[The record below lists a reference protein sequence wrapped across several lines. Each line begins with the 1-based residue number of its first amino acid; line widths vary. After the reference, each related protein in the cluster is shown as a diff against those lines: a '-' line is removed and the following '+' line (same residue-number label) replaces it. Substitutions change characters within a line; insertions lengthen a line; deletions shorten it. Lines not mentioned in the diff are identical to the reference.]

1 MKNYYRASSLA
12 KNIRDQL
19 VKTKY
24 KYYYLTEIEVCEGV
38 KNIGDNAFDYSFNY
52 SQGNVA
58 IETAKKIV
66 LPSGLVSIGASA
78 FGDCDDLSDIYYN
91 GTRDEWGKIELGKN
105 WGNDQDVHYMKSENP
120 NATPAPTADEDII
133 LSGDGSATAEDHVE
147 WRVEKNRENEN
158 LKLII
163 SGTGKM
169 KDYEAGLRKEISVQL
184 QKNYKDC
191 YIREIE
197 VCEGVT
203 SIGNNAFYNPELTG
217 ENDPIFDETLES
229 VPLPED
235 TVVQIVLPEGL
246 STIGDDAFSGCNSLR
261 KIEIPKSVTYIGKYA
276 FSFCQGLRELNVPE
290 GVSVVSASL
299 FYNCDSLG
307 ILRLPATLTEIQP
320 MTTGQDP
327 VNCAPGFFTVP
338 FNFGNAIEDI
348 YYNGTK
354 EDWNAIKKPARV
366 GNYFHDY
373 DDYDFFNEKRVTVHY
388 LKSENPTAT
397 ATPAPTAAVSEI
409 SGQIRGTALALKGK
423 LGANVLLGF
432 ADAKTVEDA
441 DPSVVITVDG
451 KETVLKLAEQNHYTT
466 GKGEIYEISTF
477 VPAKKV
483 NDEIELKLIDRNGKA
498 VDLRYGKK
506 TQSTYTFSIGDIADS
521 YLKNPK
527 QYDTKTVDLVKA
539 IRNYCGY
546 AQLMTGYKTDTVKIT
561 DKLTKI
567 TAKDLKPYAV
577 TATKGSKIA
586 KYAGTALTLQSD
598 TTMKVYFKLTDKADA
613 YTVSVDGETVT
624 PVESGENLYYVELAS
639 IPAGELSA
647 ESEIVISKGDETFTI
662 KASALGW
669 AESVLSHSKGQTQE
683 SIDMAKMLYRYAQKA
698 DAYFSKA

>member
-1 MKNYYRASSLA
+1 MFYGCEKL
-12 KNIRDQL
+12 
-19 VKTKY
+19 KTVR
-24 KYYYLTEIEVCEGV
+24 LPHSIERIIPDDVEIWDWE
-38 KNIGDNAFDYSFNY
+38 
-52 SQGNVA
+52 
-58 IETAKKIV
+58 
-66 LPSGLVSIGASA
+66 
-78 FGDCDDLSDIYYN
+78 
-91 GTRDEWGKIELGKN
+91 
-105 WGNDQDVHYMKSENP
+105 
-120 NATPAPTADEDII
+120 
-133 LSGDGSATAEDHVE
+133 
-147 WRVEKNRENEN
+147 
-158 LKLII
+158 
-163 SGTGKM
+163 
-169 KDYEAGLRKEISVQL
+169 
-184 QKNYKDC
+184 DC
-191 YIREIE
+191 YSWHIRKFAYK
-197 VCEGVT
+197 T
-203 SIGNNAFYNPELTG
+203 ALT
-217 ENDPIFDETLES
+217 
-229 VPLPED
+229 
-235 TVVQIVLPEGL
+235 
-246 STIGDDAFSGCNSLR
+246 
-261 KIEIPKSVTYIGKYA
+261 
-276 FSFCQGLRELNVPE
+276 
-290 GVSVVSASL
+290 
-299 FYNCDSLG
+299 
-307 ILRLPATLTEIQP
+307 
-320 MTTGQDP
+320 
-327 VNCAPGFFTVP
+327 
-338 FNFGNAIEDI
+338 DI

-354 EDWNAIKKPARV
+354 EEWEAVKWETDADIDGVIGEN
-366 GNYFHDY
+366 
-373 DDYDFFNEKRVTVHY
+373 VTIHY
-388 LKSENPTAT
+388 LNSDNPTATATPVPTSTPVPTAT
-397 ATPAPTAAVSEI
+397 ATPAPTAAVSTI
-409 SGQIRGTALALKGK
+409 SGQISGTALSLKGK
-423 LGANVLLGF
+423 LGANVFLGF
-432 ADAKTVEDA
+432 ADAKTVENA

-466 GKGEIYEISTF
+466 GKGEIYEISNF
-477 VPAKKV
+477 VPAKQV

-506 TQSTYTFSIGDIADS
+506 TQPTYTFSIGDIADS

-669 AESVLSHSKGQTQE
+669 AESVLSHRKGQTQE

>member
-1 MKNYYRASSLA
+1 
-12 KNIRDQL
+12 
-19 VKTKY
+19 
-24 KYYYLTEIEVCEGV
+24 
-38 KNIGDNAFDYSFNY
+38 
-52 SQGNVA
+52 
-58 IETAKKIV
+58 
-66 LPSGLVSIGASA
+66 
-78 FGDCDDLSDIYYN
+78 
-91 GTRDEWGKIELGKN
+91 
-105 WGNDQDVHYMKSENP
+105 
-120 NATPAPTADEDII
+120 
-133 LSGDGSATAEDHVE
+133 
-147 WRVEKNRENEN
+147 
-158 LKLII
+158 
-163 SGTGKM
+163 
-169 KDYEAGLRKEISVQL
+169 
-184 QKNYKDC
+184 
-191 YIREIE
+191 
-197 VCEGVT
+197 
-203 SIGNNAFYNPELTG
+203 
-217 ENDPIFDETLES
+217 
-229 VPLPED
+229 
-235 TVVQIVLPEGL
+235 
-246 STIGDDAFSGCNSLR
+246 
-261 KIEIPKSVTYIGKYA
+261 VTYIGKYA

-451 KETVLKLAEQNHYTT
+451 KETVLKLAEQNHYAT

-477 VPAKKV
+477 VPAKQV
-483 NDEIELKLIDRNGKA
+483 NDEIELKLIDKNGKA

-546 AQLMTGYKTDTVKIT
+546 AQLLTGYKTHEAKIT

-567 TAKDLKPYAV
+567 TAKDLKPYKVVAD
-577 TATKGSKIA
+577 KGSKIA
-586 KYAGTALTLQSD
+586 KYTGIGLSLQSD
-598 TTMKVYFKLTDKADA
+598 TNMQVYFKLMDKADA
-613 YTVSVDGETVT
+613 YTFTVDGDAVT
-624 PVESGENLYYVELAS
+624 PEDCGENLYCVNLNS
-639 IPAGELSA
+639 IPAGKLSS
-647 ESEIVISKGDETFTI
+647 ESEIVISKGDESFTI

-669 AESVLSHSKGQTQE
+669 AESVLSHSKVQTQE